1 MEWTQSSSHT
11 GLMQHRRLER
21 AQRGLPSSFLRSSR
35 TPPNTPNTSP
45 IPTRSTETSSVT
57 TNTATEADAK
67 PRGYLAQIDEY
78 IARLPNR
85 QSPPPPSVHSLH
97 RHHHHHLLRP
107 DPLTDIEAPTATS
120 TTDKENHRRTRHLQE
135 RRARK
140 HAAPPARQA
149 MMEMDNLADGLGA
162 MSVGDQG
169 RRRELGR
176 PQERG
181 PREAEGTPA
190 RRLRRLAA
198 AHHPARSS
206 RDGGRWRR
214 VGSGRVRRMRR
225 RHGR

>member
-11 GLMQHRRLER
+11 RLMQHRRLER

-35 TPPNTPNTSP
+35 TPLDTPNTSP
-45 IPTRSTETSSVT
+45 IATRSTETSPVT

-85 QSPPPPSVHSLH
+85 QSPPPPPSVQSLH
-97 RHHHHHLLRP
+97 RHHHHLRP
-107 DPLTDIEAPTATS
+107 DPLTNIENPAATS
-120 TTDKENHRRTRHLQE
+120 TTDKENHRRTLHLQE

-140 HAAPPARQA
+140 HAAPPARRA
-149 MMEMDNLADGLGA
+149 MMEMDALTDGLDA
-162 MSVGDQG
+162 MSMGDQG

-181 PREAEGTPA
+181 PREAEDKPA

-198 AHHPARSS
+198 ARHPARSS

-225 RHGR
+225 HGR

>member
-11 GLMQHRRLER
+11 RLMQHRGLER
-21 AQRGLPSSFLRSSR
+21 AQRALPSSFLRSSR
-35 TPPNTPNTSP
+35 TPLNTPNTSP
-45 IPTRSTETSSVT
+45 IPTTRSTETSPVT
-57 TNTATEADAK
+57 TNMATEADAK

-85 QSPPPPSVHSLH
+85 QSPPPPPSVQSLH
-97 RHHHHHLLRP
+97 RHLRP
-107 DPLTDIEAPTATS
+107 NPLMDIENPAATS
-120 TTDKENHRRTRHLQE
+120 TNDDKENNRRTLHLQE
-135 RRARK
+135 RRSRK
-140 HAAPPARQA
+140 HAAPPARRA
-149 MMEMDNLADGLGA
+149 MMEMDALTDGLGA
-162 MSVGDQG
+162 MSMGDQG

-181 PREAEGTPA
+181 AEGTPA

-214 VGSGRVRRMRR
+214 VGSGGVRRRMRR
-225 RHGR
+225 HGR